1 LGLPYPTE
9 KTALGYWYSQSGINQ
24 IKSDMLTLLLTNPGE
39 RVMLPNYGTP
49 LKRLIFEQNDEASS
63 FTAKDMI
70 AQSIALWEPR
80 VAITNITVSNQVDT
94 TSLNIDDDLSAAGHI
109 LFIRI
114 EFVDPENIKE
124 VQELVLNVPLSS

>member
-1 LGLPYPTE
+1 
-9 KTALGYWYSQSGINQ
+9 
-24 IKSDMLTLLLTNPGE
+24 MLTLLLTNPGE